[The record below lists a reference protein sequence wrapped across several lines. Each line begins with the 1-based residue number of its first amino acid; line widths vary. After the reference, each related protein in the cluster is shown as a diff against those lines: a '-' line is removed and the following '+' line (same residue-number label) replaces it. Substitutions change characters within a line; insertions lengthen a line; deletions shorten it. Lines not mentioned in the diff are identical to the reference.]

1 MIPKRGEI
9 WLVNLDPTVGAEIR
23 KTRPVIVISSDY
35 IGKLP
40 LKLVVPVTDWK
51 DSFTS
56 DLWHI
61 RLDPSDDN
69 GLPLEK
75 YSSSLFLRCVRGAS
89 LKENRVF
96 LPRYRGLDRL
106 VSSPRIPR
114 QRIPTTFPQ
123 FRDSFACTIGD
134 RQTLRRPARKSAAQ
148 GWQVPNAA
156 PTPRNPGQKRR
167 YF

>member
-1 MIPKRGEI
+1 MTPKRGEI

-40 LKLVVPVTDWK
+40 LKLVVPLTDWK

-69 GLPLEK
+69 GLSKP
-75 YSSSLFLRCVRGAS
+75 
-89 LKENRVF
+89 
-96 LPRYRGLDRL
+96 
-106 VSSPRIPR
+106 
-114 QRIPTTFPQ
+114 
-123 FRDSFACTIGD
+123 
-134 RQTLRRPARKSAAQ
+134 SAADALQ
-148 GWQVPNAA
+148 SRSIDTRRFIRKVGNLAA
-156 PTPRNPGQKRR
+156 SDLLEITRSIAAIIEYQEPSE
-167 YF
+167 